1 MKNTETLGAVERER
15 ERERER
21 GNLKTQNLSK
31 ALHSKEKQLNNINK
45 NIVEAVC
52 FR

>member
-1 MKNTETLGAVERER
+1 MKNTKTLEAV

>member
-1 MKNTETLGAVERER
+1 MKNAKTLEAV
-15 ERERER
+15 ER

>member
-1 MKNTETLGAVERER
+1 MKNTKTLEAV
-15 ERERER
+15 ERER